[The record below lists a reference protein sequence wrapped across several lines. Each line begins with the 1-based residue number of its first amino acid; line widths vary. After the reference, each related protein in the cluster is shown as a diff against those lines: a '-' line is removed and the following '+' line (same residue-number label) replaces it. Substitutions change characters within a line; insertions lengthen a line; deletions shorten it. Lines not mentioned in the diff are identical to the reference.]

1 MANPEYEAK
10 VNPADLYNDEILEQ
24 FEAIRNV
31 IHKEILPSTYNELT
45 VTSNQAGVFNN
56 WYDLTFYPSTELIF
70 PLSPQS
76 GNINWLEKNFLRFKL
91 TIEDTNYFGAK
102 LLDFPIVQ
110 TMLKQTNGSAKTDIP
125 SNYDL
130 YKETSL
136 CIIDGASI
144 FKSIELNYGGTAIWT
159 SAYQQVE
166 SFFTF
171 SNIPDQLTSVSP
183 QYATVNKTYSNYISN
198 YTTFSAKIS
207 YSANNAAT
215 GRPAGTEDDREGSK
229 LFTSNDAVYYSLL
242 IDIDISRISPILSW
256 LSLIPGFI
264 NKLTLRV
271 VLDAPANYL
280 VYKYGDFE
288 YHHFVQ
294 TTTKALDKYNVTNL
308 AKGNPSVTGYGNL
321 PKDGIKFYPGSANA
335 KEFYYSNLKW
345 KMELCEIHQCNATMT
360 EDTRIRLISLI
371 QQMGGKWIYPCRY
384 WNTTISPIQ
393 TISNTTTQT
402 IVSNVE
408 HQFILTGCYFR
419 SLSFTNIINDVS
431 LLGVEKAKYKVKT
444 PGQGLFDFP
453 NIKNLKIYCDSELIA
468 SYNSIAEVMTDTDS
482 ALIDNDKY
490 TISRDVVNSLL
501 SSLANDDNNDYGGFH
516 RDCLNKALGPPN
528 GLYSGKYTSEKM
540 GTHNIVI
547 QVTFSQPASASYQ
560 FNAWLGALIDGVI
573 VFDGFN
579 GNYFTTG
586 RKMQQ
591 VYEALS

>member
-10 VNPADLYNDEILEQ
+10 VNPADLYNDEILDQ

-31 IHKEILPSTYNELT
+31 IHKEILPSTYNELI

-56 WYDLTFYPSTELIF
+56 PYKFNFYPSTELIF

-91 TIEDTNYFGAK
+91 TINDYNASGYH
-102 LLDFPIVQ
+102 LLDFPINENFFTQ
-110 TMLKQTNGSAKTDIP
+110 KSTNNVDNRSYYNDTILG
-125 SNYDL
+125 
-130 YKETSL
+130 
-136 CIIDGASI
+136 IIDGASI

-171 SNIPDQLTSVSP
+171 ANIPDQLTSQSP
-183 QYATVNKTYSNYISN
+183 QYLTSKKDEHEAISALSLNSSTIKYSGSAWTGTSTDGKGFGNTNTTTPQTYSI
-198 YTTFSAKIS
+198 
-207 YSANNAAT
+207 
-215 GRPAGTEDDREGSK
+215 
-229 LFTSNDAVYYSLL
+229 L
-242 IDIDISRISPILSW
+242 IDIDVSRISPILSW

-271 VLDAPANYL
+271 VLDCPLNYL
-280 VYKYGDFE
+280 VIKYRDTD
-288 YHHFVQ
+288 Y
-294 TTTKALDKYNVTNL
+294 TKIQDYRNIKIKNQFYQR
-308 AKGNPSVTGYGNL
+308 SGYRPL
-321 PKDGIKFYPGSANA
+321 PKSGLQWYNGEILNVFSYDNIT
-335 KEFYYSNLKW
+335 W
-345 KMELCEIHQCNATMT
+345 TMDLCEIHQCNATMT

-371 QQMGGKWIYPCRY
+371 QQMGGRWIYPCRY
-384 WNTTISPIQ
+384 WNTTIAP
-393 TISNTTTQT
+393 
-402 IVSNVE
+402 IVSYNNATDSTNTIAVT

-419 SLSFTNIINDVS
+419 SISFTTIPDMSTNIINHYS
-431 LLGVEKAKYKVKT
+431 
-444 PGQGLFDFP
+444 PGNGLFTIEDFS
-453 NIKNLKIYCDSELIA
+453 NLKIYCDSELIV
-468 SYNSIAEVMTDTDS
+468 SYTNSTECITDTDS

-490 TISRDVVNSLL
+490 TISTDIIQSLK
-501 SSLANDDNNDYGGFH
+501 SSANTNGPLAVW
-516 RDCLNKALGPPN
+516 RDCMNKALGPPN

-540 GTHNIVI
+540 GTHNIII
-547 QVTFSQPASASYQ
+547 QYTFPLEQQSNRTIQ
-560 FNAWLGALIDGVI
+560 AWLGALIDGVV